1 MPSPVK
7 PIVQGDQLNREVM
20 IISSPIRLGR
30 GGRARLARLV
40 INHQAVISGSII
52 CIPRA
57 SSMVR
62 LCVRS

>member
-1 MPSPVK
+1 MRRR
-7 PIVQGDQLNREVM
+7 VQCDQLNMVVM

-30 GGRARLARLV
+30 GGRARLAKLAT
-40 INHQAVISGSII
+40 NHQVVIRGRII

-57 SSMVR
+57 RSMVR